1 MASILLPGYLIHL
14 ARTTRRMRIRGRG
27 ITLPRHCRANTY
39 AKIDILWTTFSIGT
53 PASGRLPGH
62 GGIPQVSNRAS
73 LITLQSRQE
82 TPRMDL
88 ADNLALG
95 PVTVVLPTYNE
106 EAGIGPQIEAIRQAL
121 EQHGIEHEILVIDDG
136 SEDKTALAATAAGAR
151 LMCNLENRGYG
162 ASLKTGIQAA
172 TYPTIVITDA
182 DGTYPSDQIPAL
194 LARLQTADMAVG
206 SRTGKHVK
214 IPLIR
219 RPAKWMLGWLANRIA
234 GRRIPDLNSG
244 LRAFR
249 RNVVE
254 QYFGILSDRFS
265 FTTTVTLALLADGYR
280 VVYHPIDYYAR
291 VGKSKIKPVDF
302 MEFLIL
308 VLRLAILFQPLRIFV
323 PLSAAVGG
331 LGVLKVVLDVIAFFP
346 RQSGADWSLWY
357 NAVLSTSALLL
368 LLVAFQLL
376 LIGMV
381 ADAVIRKIGQH
392 VPRVPSHAPV
402 SSEQAPGHLSSK
414 EGHVAP

>member
-1 MASILLPGYLIHL
+1 MVNE
-14 ARTTRRMRIRGRG
+14 
-27 ITLPRHCRANTY
+27 RAGPT
-39 AKIDILWTTFSIGT
+39 
-53 PASGRLPGH
+53 
-62 GGIPQVSNRAS
+62 
-73 LITLQSRQE
+73 TLQPPHE
-82 TPRMDL
+82 APRVDL
-88 ADNLALG
+88 AANPTLG

-106 EAGIGPQIEAIRQAL
+106 EAGIGPQIEAIRQTL
-121 EQHGIEHEILVIDDG
+121 EQHGLEYEILVVDDG
-136 SEDKTALAATAAGAR
+136 SEDETARAAAGVGAR
-151 LMCNLENRGYG
+151 LLSNLENRGYG

-182 DGTYPSDQIPAL
+182 DGTYPSDQIPVL
-194 LARLQTADMAVG
+194 LAQLQTADMAVG
-206 SRTGKHVK
+206 SRTGKYVK

-249 RNVVE
+249 RDVVQ
-254 QYFGILSDRFS
+254 QYFAILSDRFS

-280 VVYHPIDYYAR
+280 ITYHPIDYYAR
-291 VGKSKIKPVDF
+291 VGKSKIKPGDF

-308 VLRLAILFQPLRIFV
+308 VLRLAILFQPLRVFV
-323 PLSAAVGG
+323 PLAAVVGS
-331 LGVLKVVLDVIAFFP
+331 LGILKVVLDIMAFFP
-346 RQSGADWSLWY
+346 RHLGAHWSLWY

-381 ADAVIRKIGQH
+381 ADAVIRKISQH
-392 VPRVPSHAPV
+392 APRVPSHAPV
-402 SSEQAPGHLSSK
+402 LSEQTRGH
-414 EGHVAP
+414 

>member
-1 MASILLPGYLIHL
+1 
-14 ARTTRRMRIRGRG
+14 
-27 ITLPRHCRANTY
+27 
-39 AKIDILWTTFSIGT
+39 
-53 PASGRLPGH
+53 
-62 GGIPQVSNRAS
+62 
-73 LITLQSRQE
+73 
-82 TPRMDL
+82 MDL